1 MKYEDLRILNEL
13 REKGSITEEEY
24 QTEKAKILNENSSSF
39 NSMKKPLFGMLENT
53 YIMLMHL
60 SQFAGVLIPLTG
72 FIVPILMWIANKDN
86 NLNVDIQGKNI
97 LNFMISFAIYG
108 VASAITI
115 IGIPIAVIVC
125 ILYII
130 FVIIATVKANDGE
143 YWKYPLTIQFI
154 K

>member
-1 MKYEDLRILNEL
+1 MK
-13 REKGSITEEEY
+13 TV
-24 QTEKAKILNENSSSF
+24 SSF